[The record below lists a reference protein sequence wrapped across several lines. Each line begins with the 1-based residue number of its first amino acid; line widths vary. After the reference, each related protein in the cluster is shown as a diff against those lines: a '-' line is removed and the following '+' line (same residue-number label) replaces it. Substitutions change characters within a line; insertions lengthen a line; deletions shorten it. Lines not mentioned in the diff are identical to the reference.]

1 MTEPIKRPRVST
13 TTEGRRDA
21 AEITTVVALESIAI
35 EKKAREE
42 KKARLRALR
51 EQALAGPNQT

>member
-1 MTEPIKRPRVST
+1 MTEPIKRPRIST

-21 AEITTVVALESIAI
+21 AEITTVVALESIDI

-42 KKARLRALR
+42 KTARLRALR
-51 EQALAGPNQT
+51 QQALAKPKKP

>member
-13 TTEGRRDA
+13 TIEGRREA
-21 AEITTVVALESIAI
+21 AEVTTVVALESIDI

-42 KKARLRALR
+42 KTARLRALR
-51 EQALAGPNQT
+51 EQALAEPKQI